1 MPGPVI
7 PISIVSDVVCPW
19 CYVGLAELRKAMSK
33 FQQLHPGASFK
44 LTWHAFELN
53 PDLFDVG
60 STSPAPDSV
69 PVISKFDLLASKF
82 GSREV
87 AEQRG
92 GFFAQIAQAAG
103 IKIDPF
109 NGVVGPTKL
118 VHEALVYAGE
128 KGKQTEFMLALF
140 EAFFSKSEDIFGRA
154 GITKVAATVDGL
166 DVKELGDYLQARKAS
181 KIVEDE
187 INRNRYIGG
196 VPHYTIGKYEV
207 HGGQDADTFVKV
219 LEHAM

>member
-19 CYVGLAELRKAMSK
+19 CYVGIAQLQKAMGK
-33 FQQLHPGASFK
+33 FQLLHPGASFR

-53 PDLFDVG
+53 QDLFDVG
-60 STSPAPDSV
+60 STSPAPESV
-69 PVISKFDLLASKF
+69 PVIAKLDHLASKF

-92 GFFAQIAQAAG
+92 AFLAQRAQAAG
-103 IKIDPF
+103 VKIDPF
-109 NGVVGPTKL
+109 NGVIGPTKL
-118 VHEALVYAGE
+118 VHEALVYAAE
-128 KGKQTEFMLALF
+128 KDKQTEFMLALF
-140 EAFFSKSEDIFGRA
+140 EAYFSRSENIFGKA
-154 GITKVAATVDGL
+154 GITKVAATIDGL
-166 DVKELGDYLQARKAS
+166 DVTELSDYLHARKGN

-187 INRNRYIGG
+187 IKRNRYIGG